1 VDVRCGEGPTEKER
15 ATATSPAAYSTHETM
30 MLIKIIGLCDGVKVA
45 RMTEAASTGVVPH
58 AEHRFSLPF
67 FLPSLR

>member
-1 VDVRCGEGPTEKER
+1 
-15 ATATSPAAYSTHETM
+15 